1 MAHAAAV
8 PGKFAKRSGQTDVQ
22 FAEEMRARGY
32 KRVTRWVLDISNPKV
47 LAEYKRQ
54 LEKLAKHQRKEG
66 VPDFF
71 PPDEDLPGWS

>member
-1 MAHAAAV
+1 MAHAVASSA
-8 PGKFAKRSGQTDVQ
+8 GLRKKQGQTDVQ